1 MSDPGSIALAEAPAF
16 REPWQAKAFA
26 LVVLLHREGH
36 FAWNDWVQTLA
47 REIAAAPQRVGEDA
61 EQAYHRQVL
70 AALELIV
77 ARRGIATPAALQ
89 VRAEAWR
96 RAYLNTPHGH
106 PVELAAAEPGGP
118 YDHDDGDDGGHHYR
132 NHHDHELLAQRV
144 PIAVCP
150 RRREA

>member
-1 MSDPGSIALAEAPAF
+1 MSDPGSVALAEAPAF

-61 EQAYHRQVL
+61 EQAYHRQGL
-70 AALELIV
+70 AGLGLIV
-77 ARRGIATPAALQ
+77 LRRGIATPAALQ

-106 PVELAAAEPGGP
+106 PVGTRSGGAGRP
-118 YDHDDGDDGGHHYR
+118 
-132 NHHDHELLAQRV
+132 A
-144 PIAVCP
+144 
-150 RRREA
+150 